1 MSGAGGGKSGPGKSK
16 DKPKKKKTTTKTQ
29 KKDGGPK
36 LSATEQFYGTSGK
49 VEQPMADYYDRFTT
63 EAVDPIS
70 MLPPDYFNRLGG
82 YLFRR
87 NPDEGGDNPPV
98 DTKRPSPDIPPD
110 DEWFPDVG
118 SEAPGRNLPFNVGGM
133 FAGPNSMGSETVE
146 FDPSML
152 GEALMEDFGSSP
164 TEQFGM
170 AGRKAIVE
178 RNRAALNEE
187 PAQQGN
193 LTVRRKKKVVT
204 PPVFADA
211 NYNDFNQFDPMRFAP
226 RGGIF

>member
-82 YLFRR
+82 
-87 NPDEGGDNPPV
+87 
-98 DTKRPSPDIPPD
+98 
-110 DEWFPDVG
+110 
-118 SEAPGRNLPFNVGGM
+118 
-133 FAGPNSMGSETVE
+133 
-146 FDPSML
+146 
-152 GEALMEDFGSSP
+152 
-164 TEQFGM
+164 
-170 AGRKAIVE
+170 
-178 RNRAALNEE
+178 
-187 PAQQGN
+187 
-193 LTVRRKKKVVT
+193 
-204 PPVFADA
+204 
-211 NYNDFNQFDPMRFAP
+211 
-226 RGGIF
+226 